1 MPILGIPIDRLIRCA
16 YSFVGMGTTATEGVM
31 KLTKRASEYT
41 SEERRALLAEMTG
54 RFLAK
59 FTPSMGDKYSAKQID
74 RAKGLAWSQMRAA
87 GF

>member
-1 MPILGIPIDRLIRCA
+1 
-16 YSFVGMGTTATEGVM
+16 MGHDNESRNTGVLEHRDGSRTDLELESGM
-31 KLTKRASEYT
+31 KLTKPASEYT
-41 SEERRALLAEMTG
+41 RAERRALLAEMTK

>member
-1 MPILGIPIDRLIRCA
+1 MR
-16 YSFVGMGTTATEGVM
+16 
-31 KLTKRASEYT
+31 LTKPASEYT

-74 RAKGLAWSQMRAA
+74 RAKGLAWGQMRAA